1 MKVLAKPNEFLRD
14 LFMAAVAQADPMLCV
29 PAHLPPKPDGRV
41 VVLGAGKASA
51 RMAEALEATWGPCE
65 GFVITRYGYG
75 RPCQDIEIVEAS
87 HPVPDRAGGDATRR
101 LLDIA
106 DGLGSDDTVV
116 MLVSGGG
123 SALLCA
129 PADGITLADK
139 QALSAAM
146 LASGMPIGDI
156 NSIRKE
162 VSAVKGGR
170 LAAAI
175 YPAKLHALLIS
186 DVPGD
191 DPSDIASGPTVGYA
205 GDAARAVA
213 TLARWG
219 VTPPD
224 AVAAFLAAGG
234 SPMAADDPRLAAV
247 ENVIIAAPS
256 QSLAAAAD
264 IATAAGVEVRL
275 LGDAIEGEAREV
287 AEAHAA
293 LALEIAAQR
302 LDHPVLLLPGGE
314 CTVTRRGD
322 GVGGPNAEFVLAAVV
337 ALKGHPKIHLIACDT
352 DGVDGAAEVA
362 GAIGD
367 PSTLA
372 LSEAMG
378 VSAAAALRNNDAHG
392 FFGAIGA
399 QVVTGPTM
407 TNVNDFRAIL
417 VLP

>member
-1 MKVLAKPNEFLRD
+1 
-14 LFMAAVAQADPMLCV
+14 MAA
-29 PAHLPPKPDGRV
+29 G
-41 VVLGAGKASA
+41 
-51 RMAEALEATWGPCE
+51 
-65 GFVITRYGYG
+65 
-75 RPCQDIEIVEAS
+75 
-87 HPVPDRAGGDATRR
+87 
-101 LLDIA
+101 
-106 DGLGSDDTVV
+106 
-116 MLVSGGG
+116 
-123 SALLCA
+123 
-129 PADGITLADK
+129 
-139 QALSAAM
+139 
-146 LASGMPIGDI
+146 
-156 NSIRKE
+156 
-162 VSAVKGGR
+162 
-170 LAAAI
+170 
-175 YPAKLHALLIS
+175 
-186 DVPGD
+186 
-191 DPSDIASGPTVGYA
+191 
-205 GDAARAVA
+205 
-213 TLARWG
+213 
-219 VTPPD
+219 
-224 AVAAFLAAGG
+224 
-234 SPMAADDPRLAAV
+234 DPRLV
-247 ENVIIAAPS
+247 GVKNVIIAAPS

-287 AEAHAA
+287 AEAQAE
-293 LALEIAAQR
+293 LALEIATQR
-302 LDHPVLLLPGGE
+302 LDHPVLLLSGGE

-372 LSEAMG
+372 LSEEMQ

>member
-51 RMAEALEATWGPCE
+51 RMAEALEATWGPCD

-75 RPCQDIEIVEAS
+75 RPCQGIEIVEAS
-87 HPVPDRAGGDATRR
+87 HPVPDRAGVDATRR
-101 LLDIA
+101 LLEIA
-106 DGLGSDDTVV
+106 GGLGVDDTVV

-302 LDHPVLLLPGGE
+302 LDHPVLLLSGGE

-322 GVGGPNAEFVLAAVV
+322 GVGGPNVEFVLAAVV

-372 LSEAMG
+372 LSEAMQ
-378 VSAAAALRNNDAHG
+378 VSAAEALRNNDAHG